1 MTKKATGR
9 RAAGGWS
16 ALWRLGEGHR
26 GRIAMLAAASFAAA
40 MVEAGFLVLVT
51 GLLLA
56 LTGGR
61 DVIGPVAG
69 RELSIDIA
77 LVAAIV
83 GLVLRFALN
92 MLALQQSAALS
103 AVVRTGQR
111 RRLAHAYL
119 GAAWS
124 VHQSEPS
131 GRLQELLTSFVA
143 RVLVA
148 VSAAI
153 QGLTAALSVIAF
165 LGAGLVIQPLATL
178 AVLAFLG
185 VLAALLG
192 PLRRAI
198 RRAALRSSAA
208 DLEFATSVAEL
219 GALGREMQVFG
230 ARRAFLH
237 RVDTLTDVATHRQ
250 RRVQV
255 LYGSLAPTYTLFA
268 YGAVL
273 AAITGL
279 SLVDTRDLTTVG
291 AVTLLMLRSLTYGQQ
306 LVAVHGTVV
315 SSLPAL
321 EEVEDTAR
329 RYESLPAAGGTARP
343 RRAIPVVFDAASFS
357 YDGSRATLEDVSL
370 TLEQGEILGIIGP
383 SGAGKSTMAQLLLG
397 LREPDGGLITVGG
410 VRLADVDR
418 DWWAAEV
425 SFVPQ
430 DPALFTGTVAEN
442 IRFFRDGIDD
452 DELHRAAAQ
461 ANVLEDIAAL
471 PEGFDTH
478 LGERGSGLSGG
489 QRQRLSIARA
499 LAGSPSLLVLDEP
512 TSALD
517 GQSERLIRDTIVG
530 LRGRVTVVVIAH
542 RMSTI
547 DMCDRIMVVEGG
559 KVTALASPAV
569 LQASSDFYRR
579 ALSTAG
585 LVDQRA
591 AGGVKESDDDQATT
605 LGRRTT

>member
-1 MTKKATGR
+1 
-9 RAAGGWS
+9 
-16 ALWRLGEGHR
+16 
-26 GRIAMLAAASFAAA
+26 
-40 MVEAGFLVLVT
+40 MVEAAFLVLVT

-56 LTGGR
+56 LTSGR

-69 RELSIDIA
+69 QELPIDAA
-77 LVAAIV
+77 LVAAAI

-92 MLALQQSAALS
+92 MLALRQSAALS
-103 AVVRTGQR
+103 AAVRTNQR

-124 VHQSEPS
+124 VHQQEPS
-131 GRLQELLTSFVA
+131 GRLQELLTSFIS

-148 VSAAI
+148 VAAAI
-153 QGLTAALSVIAF
+153 QGLTSALSVVAF

-178 AVLAFLG
+178 AVLAFLA

-192 PLRRAI
+192 PLRSAI
-198 RRAALRSSAA
+198 RRAAIRSSSA
-208 DLEFATSVAEL
+208 DLDFATSVAEL
-219 GALGREMQVFG
+219 GALGREMQIFG
-230 ARRAFLH
+230 ARPAFLA
-237 RVDTLTDVATHRQ
+237 RVDALTAVATEHQ

-255 LYGSLAPTYTLFA
+255 LFGSLAPTYTLFS

-273 AAITGL
+273 LAVTAL
-279 SLVDTRDLTTVG
+279 SLIDVDDLTTVG

-306 LVAVHGTVV
+306 LVSVHGTVV

-321 EEVEDTAR
+321 EEVEETAR
-329 RYESLPAAGGTARP
+329 RYESQPAAGGVVTP
-343 RRAIPVVFDAASFS
+343 RDVMPLVLMDAGFS
-357 YDGSRATLEDVSL
+357 YDESRPTLSGVDL
-370 TLEQGEILGIIGP
+370 AIDRGEILGVIGP
-383 SGAGKSTMAQLLLG
+383 SGAGKSTLAQLLLG
-397 LREPDGGLITVGG
+397 LRTPGSGHLTVGG
-410 VRLADVDR
+410 VPLTEVDR
-418 DWWAAEV
+418 TWWTKHV

-452 DELHRAAAQ
+452 EAVHRAADQ
-461 ANVLEDIAAL
+461 ANVLSDVKAL
-471 PEGFDTH
+471 PQGFDTH
-478 LGERGSGLSGG
+478 LGERGGGLSGG

-499 LAGSPSLLVLDEP
+499 LAGSPSLLILDEP

-517 GQSERLIRDTIVG
+517 GHSESLIRDTIIG

-559 KVTALASPAV
+559 RVTALGAPAQ
-569 LQASSDFYRR
+569 LQASSTFYRR

-585 LVDQRA
+585 ILSADVETSPALTTATGLDGA
-591 AGGVKESDDDQATT
+591 NSEDDQPAEV
-605 LGRRTT
+605 GRRTT

>member
-1 MTKKATGR
+1 MSRDSTSRPAV
-9 RAAGGWS
+9 GGWS
-16 ALWRLGEGHR
+16 ALWRLGAGHR
-26 GRIAMLAAASFAAA
+26 GRIALLAAASFCAA
-40 MVEAGFLVLVT
+40 MVEAVFLVLVT

-69 RELSIDIA
+69 RELPLDLA
-77 LVAAIV
+77 LGAAGI

-92 MLALQQSAALS
+92 MVALRQSAALS
-103 AVVRTGQR
+103 AVVRTSQR
-111 RRLAHAYL
+111 QRLAHAYL

-124 VHQSEPS
+124 VHQREPS
-131 GRLQELLTSFVA
+131 GRLQELLTSFIA

-148 VSAAI
+148 VTAAI
-153 QGLTAALSVIAF
+153 QGLTAALSVVAF
-165 LGAGLVIQPLATL
+165 LGAGLVIEPLATL
-178 AVLAFLG
+178 AVLLFLG

-192 PLRRAI
+192 PLRSAI

-208 DLEFATSVAEL
+208 DLDFATSVAEL
-219 GALGREMQVFG
+219 GGLGREMQVFG
-230 ARRAFLH
+230 ARRAFLD
-237 RVDTLTDVATHRQ
+237 RVDALTEVATERQ

-279 SLVDTRDLTTVG
+279 SLVDARDLTTVG

-306 LVAVHGTVV
+306 LVSVHGTVV

-321 EEVEDTAR
+321 EEVEETAG
-329 RYESLPAAGGTARP
+329 RYESLPAASGTRRP
-343 RRAIPVVFDAASFS
+343 DDVLPLVVDSASFS
-357 YDGSRATLEDVSL
+357 YDGARPTLEDVRL
-370 TLEQGEILGIIGP
+370 TLGHGEILGVIGP

-397 LREPDGGLITVGG
+397 LREPDAGTITVGG
-410 VRLADVDR
+410 AFLSEVDR
-418 DWWAAEV
+418 DWWTAQV

-442 IRFFRDGIDD
+442 IRFFREGLDD
-452 DELHRAAAQ
+452 HDLRRAAEQ
-461 ANVLEDIAAL
+461 ANVRVDVEAL
-471 PEGFDTH
+471 PQGFDTH

-499 LAGSPSLLVLDEP
+499 LAGSPSLLILDEP

-517 GQSERLIRDTIVG
+517 GHSEQLIRETIVG
-530 LRGRVTVVVIAH
+530 LRGRMTVVIIAH

-559 KVTALASPAV
+559 RVTALDTPVA
-569 LQASSDFYRR
+569 LKASSAFYRR

-585 LVDQRA
+585 LVDDP
-591 AGGVKESDDDQATT
+591 GEGPDDDQAAAV
-605 LGRRTT
+605 GRRTT